1 LLLAALSPGKTT
13 LQGALWSE
21 DTEVMV
27 DGLRRLGVDISITAD
42 PNEPGNRTMVVTGT
56 AGRLTP
62 GGPRE
67 RPLEL
72 FVGNAGTAARFMAA
86 LVCLGSGN
94 YRLSGTPRMHERP
107 QGGLFAA
114 LRDLG
119 YTVESSND
127 RLPAIIAG
135 RGPQPGAKCRIRLDD
150 SSQFASALLLAA
162 ERGGWSV
169 TLEGDSPYVRLTS
182 EVIHSFPAAGGLFP
196 IEPDASS
203 ASYVWGAGWLLSRLS
218 TTRQSRVRVAN
229 WMDRSLQ
236 MDSRFPEMM
245 RTFPNRIS
253 RERDLGD
260 SIMTAIVLAPFA
272 DEPKTFVDLGKLR
285 LQECERVRAL
295 HAELK
300 KCGAAV
306 VEEGDALRL
315 TPGPLHGAVIDT
327 YGDHR
332 MAMCFAILGLVVPGI
347 QIQNPEV
354 VRKTFPGFFE
364 KLSQL
369 PPDGLGV
376 RVRGEPS

>member
-203 ASYVWGAGWLLSRLS
+203 ASYVWGAGWLLTRLS